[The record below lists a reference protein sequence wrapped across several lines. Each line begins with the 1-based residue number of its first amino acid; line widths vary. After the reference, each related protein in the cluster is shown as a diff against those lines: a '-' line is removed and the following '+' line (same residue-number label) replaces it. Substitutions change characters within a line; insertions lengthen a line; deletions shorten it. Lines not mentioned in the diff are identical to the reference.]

1 MKKQQLKFNIGAI
14 ITEPGSTVKNKT
26 GSWRSLRP
34 EIDRT
39 KCIKCG
45 TCWKFC
51 PDAAIKM
58 DKEGKPTIDYD
69 YCKGC
74 GICAME
80 CPAKAIRMI
89 KEKK

>member
-1 MKKQQLKFNIGAI
+1 MKDKLKFNIAAI
-14 ITEPGSTVKNKT
+14 ITEPGSSIKNKT

-34 EIDRT
+34 IVDKS

-45 TCWKFC
+45 KCWQFC

-58 DKEGKPTIDYD
+58 DKEGKATIDYD

-74 GICAME
+74 GICAE
-80 CPAKAIRMI
+80 NCPVKCIKMI